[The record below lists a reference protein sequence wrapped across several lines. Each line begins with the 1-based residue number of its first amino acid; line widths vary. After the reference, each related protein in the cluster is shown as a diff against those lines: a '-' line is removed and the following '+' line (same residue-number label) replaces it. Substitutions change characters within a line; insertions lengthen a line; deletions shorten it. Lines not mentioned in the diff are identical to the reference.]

1 MIGIAADRL
10 LPAAPW
16 QAAQVTDLTAPR
28 SSSGPAASAVTGGRT
43 PGREPS
49 RSAVGGLPR
58 IRLTTEA
65 AVILPIALATLPDF
79 GTGRPMVASPI
90 TWTPGCFTD
99 SWVTWLT
106 SHQRLSPPTRSAC
119 TAIAPARW
127 GGMMLTTS

>member
-49 RSAVGGLPR
+49 RSPAAMTRQPNTVG
-58 IRLTTEA
+58 TQ
-65 AVILPIALATLPDF
+65 ALLPDASPAALMR
-79 GTGRPMVASPI
+79 GRPPR
-90 TWTPGCFTD
+90 WTGP
-99 SWVTWLT
+99 
-106 SHQRLSPPTRSAC
+106 SHRALGDQRALGR
-119 TAIAPARW
+119 RE
-127 GGMMLTTS
+127 LLLDLH